1 MKTTNTSLTTI
12 GVVTLFAAPTTY
24 AITERV
30 TTQTMEAV
38 EAVEAM
44 AVAASLSTAEVWL
57 GSIGLLSI

>member
-38 EAVEAM
+38 EAM